1 MTNYIISG
9 MCIVCGAYLA
19 ATGISAW
26 LWFLAVGTI
35 MFLVSA
41 GAEMKE
47 KEKEKH
53 D

>member
-19 ATGISAW
+19 ATSISAW
-26 LWFLAVGTI
+26 PWFLTAGTI

-47 KEKEKH
+47 NE
-53 D
+53 